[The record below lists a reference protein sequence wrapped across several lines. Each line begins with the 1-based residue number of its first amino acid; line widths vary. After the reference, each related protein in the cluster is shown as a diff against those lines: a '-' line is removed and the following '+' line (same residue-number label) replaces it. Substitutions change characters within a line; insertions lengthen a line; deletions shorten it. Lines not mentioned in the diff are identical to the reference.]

1 MQQGYSKDEQA
12 AHHPARMQ
20 QGCSKDAA
28 RMQQGCSKDTA
39 RMSKQ
44 PTYPARM
51 SKDTAKI
58 SAIGGKK
65 PWCSAINTIFATKG
79 TIKKISHRCPNPTSS
94 KWAGGALHHRHR
106 QLSKHGSLG
115 PPHSKWP
122 KGALPLPTHPRPPLV
137 SSSKWAGVHYII
149 PIDNCRSMAH
159 LVHHTRSGQ
168 RVPYPPHPPQS
179 TPTPLCGAK
188 KA

>member
-28 RMQQGCSKDTA
+28 RMQQGCSKDEQAAHLPSKDEQGYSKDEQGCSKDTARMSKDTA

-51 SKDTAKI
+51 SKDTANI

-94 KWAGGALHHRHR
+94 KWAGGALHHR

-122 KGALPLPTHPRPPLV
+122 KGALPLPTQDH
-137 SSSKWAGVHYII
+137 
-149 PIDNCRSMAH
+149 
-159 LVHHTRSGQ
+159 
-168 RVPYPPHPPQS
+168 
-179 TPTPLCGAK
+179 PTPLCGEK
-188 KA
+188 KP